1 MDIYTPIAH
10 SVMRLPRWA
19 GVTAI
24 VICSV
29 LISIA
34 ATVSAVDH
42 NAMSAT
48 AVRTSWII
56 TICVPI
62 IVAWPVGLLFVT
74 LIKNLE
80 VARAEATRLANTD
93 LLTGVLNRRRFVQV
107 ATEELTQARET
118 NSSVTVL
125 LLDVDDFKKVN
136 DVHGHNTGDA
146 VLKMVAQRCNDA
158 LRPEDS
164 FARWGG
170 EEFVAVLPGATDAE
184 SIGVALKVR
193 SSISSGEVDSA
204 GELIRV
210 TASIGVAAE
219 LEANES
225 LDSLI
230 SRADH
235 AMYKAKRSGK
245 NKAILAERAVSKAA
259 TPHQDIRSGIQTP
272 QLQLKKSA

>member
-1 MDIYTPIAH
+1 
-10 SVMRLPRWA
+10 MRLPRWA

-24 VICSV
+24 VIFSV
-29 LISIA
+29 LISIT

-42 NAMSAT
+42 NAMSAI

-80 VARAEATRLANTD
+80 TARAEAIRLANTD
-93 LLTGVLNRRRFVQV
+93 ILTGALNRRRFVQV
-107 ATEELTQARET
+107 ATEELTQARES
-118 NSSVTVL
+118 NSSATVL

-136 DVHGHNTGDA
+136 DVHGHDAGDA

-184 SIGVALKVR
+184 GIGVALKVR
-193 SSISSGEVDSA
+193 SSISSGEVHNA
-204 GELIRV
+204 GGLIRV
-210 TASIGVAAE
+210 TASIGVAGE
-219 LEANES
+219 LEIDES

-235 AMYKAKRSGK
+235 AMYEAKRSGK
-245 NKAILAERAVSKAA
+245 NKAILAERIASEAA
-259 TPHQDIRSGIQTP
+259 APDQDTSSEKQTP
-272 QLQLKKSA
+272 LPQLKKKSA

>member
-1 MDIYTPIAH
+1 MW
-10 SVMRLPRWA
+10 LPRWA

-24 VICSV
+24 VMCSV
-29 LISIA
+29 LISIV

-62 IVAWPVGLLFVT
+62 IVAWPVGLLFVS

-80 VARAEATRLANTD
+80 TARAEAARLANTD

-107 ATEELTQARET
+107 ANEELTQARES

-136 DVHGHNTGDA
+136 DVHGHDAGDA

-170 EEFVAVLPGATDAE
+170 EEFVAVLPGASDAE

-193 SSISSGEVDSA
+193 SSISSGEVNSA
-204 GELIRV
+204 GGLIRV
-210 TASIGVAAE
+210 TASIGVASE
-219 LEANES
+219 LEVNES

-230 SRADH
+230 NRADH
-235 AMYKAKRSGK
+235 AMYEAKRSGK
-245 NKAILAERAVSKAA
+245 NKAILAERTVSDA
-259 TPHQDIRSGIQTP
+259 TAPDQDASSEKQTP
-272 QLQLKKSA
+272 LPQFKKSA